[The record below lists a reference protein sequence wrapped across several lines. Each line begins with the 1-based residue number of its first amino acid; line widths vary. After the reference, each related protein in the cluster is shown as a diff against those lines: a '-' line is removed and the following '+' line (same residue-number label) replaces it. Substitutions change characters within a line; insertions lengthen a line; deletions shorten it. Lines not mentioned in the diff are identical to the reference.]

1 MAVKLNV
8 QANVTG
14 QGQLAKLNMGLKSL
28 GTQALIA
35 KGKLASLEAGAAR
48 SRATMS
54 TLATTLRVGVVA
66 GFAAAGFA
74 AASFVKSTFRAG
86 NIMEKSRIQFN
97 AFFGSAKAG
106 GEAFKI
112 LNEYA

>member
-14 QGQLAKLNMGLKSL
+14 QGQLAQLNMGLKSL

-48 SRATMS
+48 ARTTMS

-66 GFAAAGFA
+66 GFALQVSLLQVLLGLLLELE
-74 AASFVKSTFRAG
+74 T
-86 NIMEKSRIQFN
+86 
-97 AFFGSAKAG
+97 
-106 GEAFKI
+106 
-112 LNEYA
+112 

>member
-14 QGQLAKLNMGLKSL
+14 QGQLAQLNMGLKSL

-48 SRATMS
+48 ART
-54 TLATTLRVGVVA
+54 
-66 GFAAAGFA
+66 
-74 AASFVKSTFRAG
+74 K
-86 NIMEKSRIQFN
+86 
-97 AFFGSAKAG
+97 
-106 GEAFKI
+106 
-112 LNEYA
+112 

>member
-48 SRATMS
+48 SRATMA

-74 AASFVKSTFRAG
+74 AAVVAIAG
-86 NIMEKSRIQFN
+86 VS
-97 AFFGSAKAG
+97 
-106 GEAFKI
+106 
-112 LNEYA
+112 YASLS